1 MPTAAP
7 RPEETEA
14 PGAPE
19 EPPEDEAPGPVPQHS
34 GVKPDGTLSRATLL
48 MGDSLTAGLATSM
61 LVHGTLGEARYIG
74 IPSYSLQS
82 FYSAPYYVD
91 YDAAVAAG
99 QLAVCSHEF
108 KGMSLA
114 QAAQTA
120 GTSVEAL
127 YFMLGTNMSDA
138 VTVENYTGTLRYL
151 LNCCPDATLYAQW
164 SKGSAPATTV
174 TITFDGNADDAKGTM
189 NPMQVEKGESVTL
202 TANAFTRDGYFFTG
216 WNTKPDGS
224 GTSPR
229 DSAKV
234 KASSDVTLYAQWSDQ
249 GEVQTPN
256 PGVTTSVGGQYAAR
270 NTDIGF
276 TVTQEVPS
284 DATRARAVQ
293 ISLFDF

>member
-1 MPTAAP
+1 MRKQTTRIIYALIALLLALALLTGCGVPGETSRRPVPTEEPSMPTAAP

-99 QLAVCSHEF
+99 QLAVCSHVF

-151 LNCCPDATLYAQW
+151 LNCCPDATLYAQ
-164 SKGSAPATTV
+164 
-174 TITFDGNADDAKGTM
+174 TIPYSRHGRSDYDGVNAIIY
-189 NPMQVEKGESVTL
+189 ESVEAL
-202 TANAFTRDGYFFTG
+202 REEGIERVFVLDVFTAIGRDHLQADGLHLDDDGLAAWRDAIVENAK
-216 WNTKPDGS
+216 NAA
-224 GTSPR
+224 GT
-229 DSAKV
+229 
-234 KASSDVTLYAQWSDQ
+234 
-249 GEVQTPN
+249 
-256 PGVTTSVGGQYAAR
+256 
-270 NTDIGF
+270 
-276 TVTQEVPS
+276 
-284 DATRARAVQ
+284 
-293 ISLFDF
+293 